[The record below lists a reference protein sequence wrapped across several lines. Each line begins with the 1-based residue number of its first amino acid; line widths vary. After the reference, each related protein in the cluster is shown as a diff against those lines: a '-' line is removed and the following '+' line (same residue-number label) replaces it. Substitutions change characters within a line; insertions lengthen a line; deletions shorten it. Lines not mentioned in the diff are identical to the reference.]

1 MIDGTNCFD
10 YGGGGATGGAWLLV
24 CLGNLQ
30 RTRLWLR
37 QCTRR
42 YEGNFQVLQGGG
54 WRDAAASGSAL
65 LVFARCKTAVRQLA
79 ESQLVSGQS
88 PPRITRTSKYPEV
101 QLGSPPFR
109 ATSHAHVT

>member
-42 YEGNFQVLQGGG
+42 YEGNFQVLQGCGG
-54 WRDAAASGSAL
+54 MLQRVAL
-65 LVFARCKTAVRQLA
+65 VVFARCETAVRQLA
-79 ESQLVSGQS
+79 DSQLVGGQS
-88 PPRITRTSKYPEV
+88 LPRITRTSKYPEV